1 VSISADGSVSV
12 RPVRALRPMPVGGRI
27 DTALCASEPQF
38 RELLEALPAAVYTI
52 DAEGRITF
60 FNQAAADL
68 WGCRP
73 ELGKSEWCGS
83 WRLYWPDGRPMRHD
97 ECPMAVALKEGR
109 PIRGAEAVAERPDGT
124 RVPFLAYP
132 TPLRDRSGALTG
144 AVNTLIDI
152 TERKRNEEFEQQLV
166 TIVESS
172 DDAILSEDLDG
183 IIRTWNPGA
192 KRLFGYT
199 AEEVIGK
206 PITLVIPIDRHDEE
220 SDILSRIRRGEC
232 VDHYETVRQRKD
244 GSLIEISVT
253 ASPIKNAEGRII
265 GASKIARDITERR
278 RTEQLTR
285 RLASIVESSDDAIV
299 SKDLDGIIKTWNPG
313 AERLFGYTAEEVIGK
328 PITLLIPIDR
338 HDEES
343 DILSRIQRGERIDHY
358 ETVRRRKD
366 GSLVEISLTVS
377 PIKNAEGTV
386 VGASKTARDI
396 TERKRAQEQQNLL
409 VREMSHRVKNLFA
422 VGSGLVTLSARSA
435 RTPADMAEAV
445 RERLGALAR
454 AHGLTRPGLIN
465 GNGKPCQ
472 ETTLHALVQ
481 TIFAPY
487 VDPERVKGRGFFIIT
502 GPCLPI
508 GGNAVTSVALVLHEL
523 ATNAAKY
530 GALSSPGGYIHIDWS
545 VKKDELLL
553 TWKEHGGPS
562 LDGPAEHEGFGSS
575 LVRRLVTG
583 QFGGQL
589 SYDWKPKGLIIRL
602 SVPVDRLTM

>member
-1 VSISADGSVSV
+1 MPAAARIDM
-12 RPVRALRPMPVGGRI
+12 ALR
-27 DTALCASEPQF
+27 DSERHF
-38 RELLEALPAAVYTI
+38 AALLEALPAAVYTI

-60 FNQAAADL
+60 FNEAAADL

-83 WRLYWPDGRPMRHD
+83 WRLFWPDGRPMRHD

-109 PIRGAEAVAERPDGT
+109 PIHGAEAAAERPDGT

-132 TPLRDRSGALTG
+132 TPLWNRSGALTG

-152 TERKRNEEFEQQLV
+152 TERKRAEQTEKRLAA
-166 TIVESS
+166 IVESS
-172 DDAILSEDLDG
+172 EDAILSADLNG
-183 IIRTWNPGA
+183 IIATWNRGA
-192 KRLFGYT
+192 ERLFGYT

-206 PITLVIPIDRHDEE
+206 PITLLIPMDRHDEE

-232 VDHYETVRQRKD
+232 IDRYETVRRRKD
-244 GSLIEISVT
+244 GSLVEVSLSV
-253 ASPIKNAEGRII
+253 SPIKNDEGTVIGVSRIPQ
-265 GASKIARDITERR
+265 DITERR
-278 RTEQLTR
+278 RTEQLR
-285 RLASIVESSDDAIV
+285 QRLAAIVESTEDAIV
-299 SKDLDGIIKTWNPG
+299 SKDLNGIINTWNPG

-328 PITLLIPIDR
+328 PITLLIPMDR
-338 HDEES
+338 LDEES
-343 DILSRIQRGERIDHY
+343 DILSRIRRGERIDHY

-377 PIKNAEGTV
+377 PVKNDEGTV
-386 VGASKTARDI
+386 VGAAKIARDI
-396 TERKRAQEQQNLL
+396 TERRRAQEQQNLL
-409 VREMSHRVKNLFA
+409 IREMSHRVKNLFA
-422 VGSGLVTLSARSA
+422 VTSGLVALSARSA

-445 RERLGALAR
+445 RDRLGALAR
-454 AHGLTRPGLIN
+454 AHGLTRPGLMN
-465 GNGKPCQ
+465 GGEKPGQ
-472 ETTLHALVQ
+472 DTTLHALVQ

-487 VDPERVKGRGFFIIT
+487 VDPEHFKDHGFFMVT
-502 GPCLPI
+502 GPSVPI
-508 GGNAVTSVALVLHEL
+508 GGNAITSVALVLHEL

-530 GALSSPGGYIHIDWS
+530 GALSSPGGYIRIDWS
-545 VKKDELLL
+545 VRKDELLL

-602 SVPVDRLTM
+602 SVPVERLTT